1 MFRKIIQYV
10 FILLF
15 GSISFLNIFLP
26 SNVYAATSS
35 PFSLGNIVNP
45 SGYSGSGLIP
55 HLMSFILP
63 LVYGVIGIIVFALI
77 LYAGFLWMTSNGD
90 KQKIDR
96 AKSVLTGAAI
106 GASIIFLAYVISL
119 LAVHIL

>member
-1 MFRKIIQYV
+1 MFRRIIQYIY
-10 FILLF
+10 ILLF
-15 GSISFLNIFLP
+15 GSIPFLSFFLV
-26 SNVYAATSS
+26 SNVYAASS
-35 PFSLGNIVNP
+35 SSFSIGNIVNP
-45 SGYSGSGLIP
+45 SGYSGNGVIP
-55 HLMSFILP
+55 HLMSLILP
-63 LVYGVIGIIVFALI
+63 LVYGVIGIIVFGLI
-77 LYAGFLWMTSNGD
+77 LYSGFLWMTSNGD